1 MTDSRW
7 ALILG
12 ASSGFGAAIAK
23 ELSGAGY
30 DICGVHLDMGP
41 GRRTAEELRAS
52 LEASG
57 RRAIFFNVNAADHEK
72 RQHVLDQLA
81 SETGD
86 GYVQVLV
93 HSLAFGTTL
102 PLFAPEGEATLSPRQ
117 MEMTLDVMA
126 NSLVYWVQD
135 ALKRDLLRQGSRIFA
150 MTSGGSTR
158 VIRNYGAVSAAK
170 AALEANIRQ
179 IAFELAPKGITA
191 NALRAGMTDTPAMRK
206 IPGASDLY
214 GQLAARHPAGRATTP
229 EDVARAVKALAG
241 PDTAW
246 ISGEVIG
253 VDNTEHIT
261 AA

>member
-1 MTDSRW
+1 
-7 ALILG
+7 
-12 ASSGFGAAIAK
+12 
-23 ELSGAGY
+23 
-30 DICGVHLDMGP
+30 VQ
-41 GRRTAEELRAS
+41 
-52 LEASG
+52 
-57 RRAIFFNVNAADHEK
+57 AIFFNVNAADHEK
-72 RQHVLDQLA
+72 RAFVLDEFSSRL
-81 SETGD
+81 D
-86 GYVQVLV
+86 GGYIRVLV
-93 HSLAFGTTL
+93 HSLAFGATL
-102 PLFAPEGEATLSPRQ
+102 PFFAAEGEPSLSPRQ

-126 NSLVYWVQD
+126 SSLVYWVQD
-135 ALKRDLLRQGSRIFA
+135 ALKRDLLRKGSRIFA

-179 IAFELAPKGITA
+179 IAFELAPRGITA
-191 NALRAGMTDTPAMRK
+191 NAIRAGMTDTPAMRK

-214 GQLAARHPAGRATTP
+214 AELAARHPAGRPTTP
-229 EDVARAVKALAG
+229 EDVARAIKALSG

>member
-1 MTDSRW
+1 LTNDW

-12 ASSGFGAAIAK
+12 VSSGFGAAIAR
-23 ELSGAGY
+23 ELSANGY
-30 DICGVHLDMGP
+30 SICGVHLDMGP
-41 GRRTAEELRAS
+41 ARRSADELRQE
-52 LEASG
+52 LEKSG
-57 RRAIFFNVNAADHEK
+57 RPAIFFNVNAADETK
-72 RQHVLDQLA
+72 RRLVLDDLA
-81 SETGD
+81 GQVGD
-86 GYVQVLV
+86 GYVRVLV

-102 PLFAPEGEATLSPRQ
+102 PFFAADGQPALNQRQ

-126 NSLVYWVQD
+126 SSLVYWVQD
-135 ALKRDLLRQGSRIFA
+135 ALNRNLLRQGSRIFA

-179 IAFELAPKGITA
+179 IAFELAPRGITA

-206 IPGASDLY
+206 IPGASELY
-214 GQLAARHPAGRATTP
+214 EQLAARHPAGRPTTP
-229 EDVARAVKALAG
+229 EDVARAVKALSG

-261 AA
+261 AG